1 MTEAR
6 DSDLVRQLRTALDTR
21 VVIEQAKGM
30 IAVQRGLPVEVAFEQ
45 LRAEARRR
53 RLSIHLVA
61 AEVVQAH
68 DGPAARLTCRQE
80 SA

>member
-1 MTEAR
+1 MTDGQISVAEH
-6 DSDLVRQLRTALDTR
+6 DVVRQLQEALDSR

-30 IAVQRGLPVEVAFEQ
+30 IAVQQGLPVSAAFEQ
-45 LRAEARRR
+45 LRSEARCR

-68 DGPAARLTCRQE
+68 DGSVAAGGH
-80 SA
+80 

>member
-1 MTEAR
+1 M
-6 DSDLVRQLRTALDTR
+6 SDGRSVDAGGDVVRQLQEALDSR
-21 VVIEQAKGM
+21 VVIEQAKGI
-30 IAVQRGLPVEVAFEQ
+30 IAVQQGLPVSAAFDR

-68 DGPAARLTCRQE
+68 DGS
-80 SA
+80 SAPHRR